1 MPYTNK
7 KADLPEGFIDL
18 GEKVQSMEMKPAME
32 VKESE
37 SIHYPSLYFDNAEG
51 LSKLP
56 KEGTAVIHFKKVMEK
71 KETMMRDGKEVKRHC
86 VELCICGIKSNGSS
100 EMDMEDEMDDEEA
113 IDSGLEEA
121 ESEKKPKTKIEIE
134 IGGEEEED

>member
-56 KEGTAVIHFKKVMEK
+56 KEGTAMIHFKKVMEK
-71 KETMMRDGKEVKRHC
+71 KETMMRDGKEEKRHC
-86 VELCICGIKSNGSS
+86 VELCICGIKPESVS
-100 EMDMEDEMDDEEA
+100 ETTS
-113 IDSGLEEA
+113 IN
-121 ESEKKPKTKIEIE
+121 
-134 IGGEEEED
+134 EEEEDDEDAIEMGLKAASESEDETEEED

>member
-18 GEKVQSMEMKPAME
+18 GEKVQSMEIKPAME
-32 VKESE
+32 MEKSE

-56 KEGTAVIHFKKVMEK
+56 KEGTAMIHFKKVMEK

-86 VELCICGIKSNGSS
+86 VELCICGIKPASVS
-100 EMDMEDEMDDEEA
+100 ETTSIDEEDEEDDEDA
-113 IDSGLEEA
+113 IEMGLKAA
-121 ESEKKPKTKIEIE
+121 EGEMKD
-134 IGGEEEED
+134 EEEKEY

>member
-1 MPYTNK
+1 MPYTK
-7 KADLPEGFIDL
+7 EKAELPEGFIDL

-56 KEGTAVIHFKKVMEK
+56 KEGTAMIHFKKVMEK

-86 VELCICGIKSNGSS
+86 VELQICGIKPESVS
-100 EMDMEDEMDDEEA
+100 ETTSADEVEEEDDEDAIEMGLKAAEGEMEDEEEY
-113 IDSGLEEA
+113 
-121 ESEKKPKTKIEIE
+121 
-134 IGGEEEED
+134 ED

>member
-18 GEKVQSMEMKPAME
+18 GEKVPSIGMTEIEIE
-32 VKESE
+32 VPKSE
-37 SIHYPSLYFDNAEG
+37 YHYPSLYFDNAEE

-71 KETMMRDGKEVKRHC
+71 KEVTMRDGEEKKRHC
-86 VELCICGIKSNGSS
+86 VELQICGIKPSS
-100 EMDMEDEMDDEEA
+100 VSETETEEYDDEDEIEN
-113 IDSGLEEA
+113 GLNEA
-121 ESEKKPKTKIEIE
+121 ED
-134 IGGEEEED
+134 ED

>member
-71 KETMMRDGKEVKRHC
+71 KEVTMRDGKEVKRHC
-86 VELCICGIKSNGSS
+86 VELQICGIKPESVS
-100 EMDMEDEMDDEEA
+100 ETTSTDEV
-113 IDSGLEEA
+113 
-121 ESEKKPKTKIEIE
+121 
-134 IGGEEEED
+134 EEEDDEDAIEMGLKAAEGEVEDEEENED

>member
-7 KADLPEGFIDL
+7 KADLPERFIDL

-56 KEGTAVIHFKKVMEK
+56 KEGTAMIHFKKVMEK

-86 VELCICGIKSNGSS
+86 VELCICGIKPESVS
-100 EMDMEDEMDDEEA
+100 ETTS
-113 IDSGLEEA
+113 IN
-121 ESEKKPKTKIEIE
+121 
-134 IGGEEEED
+134 EEEEDDEDAIEKGLKEAEGEENEEEYED

>member
-7 KADLPEGFIDL
+7 KADLPDGFIDL
-18 GEKVQSMEMKPAME
+18 GEKVKSMEIKPAME
-32 VKESE
+32 MEESE

-56 KEGTAVIHFKKVMEK
+56 KEGTAMIHFKKVMEK

-86 VELCICGIKSNGSS
+86 VELCICGIKPESVS
-100 EMDMEDEMDDEEA
+100 ETTSTD
-113 IDSGLEEA
+113 
-121 ESEKKPKTKIEIE
+121 
-134 IGGEEEED
+134 EEEEDDEDAIEKGLKEAEGEENEEEYED